1 MRWFKIA
8 AIGVGILIAFLIAGS
23 VIGFIIGAVTK
34 LVIAALVVGAV
45 AVAIKV
51 ASSRRQVS
59 GKKAEREVR
68 DRDRDHEQ
76 YSRPLP
82 RADVEPAAPPP
93 SPVRPATHDVDDELA
108 RLKREMGSLAL
119 PVRPGELGHRGLDA
133 VHAHPRRGP
142 AAHHPHGELGRAAD
156 HGHRRG
162 RVLDRDPPPLAV
174 RFPVVAG

>member
-34 LVIAALVVGAV
+34 LVIAAFVVGAI

-51 ASSRRQVS
+51 ARSRRQVS

-68 DRDRDHEQ
+68 EPDHEQ

-93 SPVRPATHDVDDELA
+93 PPVRPATHDVDDELA
-108 RLKREMGSLAL
+108 RLKREMGSLYLYQFASASL
-119 PVRPGELGHRGLDA
+119 VTA
-133 VHAHPRRGP
+133 VWMPSMRT
-142 AAHHPHGELGRAAD
+142 RAAV
-156 HGHRRG
+156 RRPITHMVSSAG
-162 RVLDRDPPPLAV
+162 LPTTVTAGVAFRAV
-174 RFPVVAG
+174 IR